1 MTDQQRNRV
10 EILGIGVD
18 TVTMAEALIIIEG
31 FIKERVPRLIVTA
44 DAAGI
49 VAAQSDPQ
57 WRSIMESADL
67 VTPDSVG
74 VLWAAE
80 RAGNPIVE
88 RVSGVDLVEKL
99 VERSV
104 AGQFRIFF
112 LGAAPGIAEKAR
124 KVLQERYQGANI
136 IGVRDG
142 YFNERDEAAIV
153 DDIRELE
160 PDVLFVAMGIPKQEK
175 FIRRYLHEIGAS
187 VNMGIGGS
195 FDVLS
200 GSVKRAPLL
209 LQRMHLEW
217 LWRLIQNPKKWRK
230 VAALPTFW
238 WLVMLSGRGSKTD

>member
-1 MTDQQRNRV
+1 MSDQQRSRV

-18 TVTMAEALIIIEG
+18 TVTMLEALDIIDGYIE
-31 FIKERVPRLIVTA
+31 ERIPRLIVTA

-80 RAGNPIVE
+80 RAGDPIVE

-112 LGAAPGIAEKAR
+112 LGAAPGIAESAR
-124 KVLQERYQGANI
+124 RVLQARYPGANI
-136 IGVRDG
+136 VGVRDG
-142 YFNERDEAAIV
+142 YFNESDEAAIV
-153 DDIRELE
+153 EEIQKLE

-175 FIRRYLHEIGAS
+175 FIRRHIHEIRAA

-200 GSVKRAPLL
+200 GSVKRAPAF
-209 LQRMHLEW
+209 LQKMHLEW
-217 LWRLIQNPKKWRK
+217 LWRLMQNPKKWRK

-238 WLVMLSGRGSKTD
+238 WLVMRSGRRPKTN